1 MIDKDLK
8 VLDECSNDQ
17 LKSLVDILV
26 FDKDGKTR
34 ISESLTNTKAFQECY
49 PDNLK
54 PMIPA
59 IINEFQLFGG
69 NSLVN
74 LVRGHGVPYRE
85 ILEDVC
91 NRLKV
96 NYNKKLSTEL
106 LEAELLRKVA
116 VTVVEKMSEEDIK
129 AFDAKLDKTRLM
141 DAVLNDAGGSVLA
154 ISAIVVSQFSKQLGT
169 QALKLFGQ
177 ALATRVTAFAVPV
190 LNALAI
196 LWTVYDIA
204 SPAYRVTVPF
214 TITVAFIRKQMR
226 VSSEDL
232 CNLYA

>member
-1 MIDKDLK
+1 
-8 VLDECSNDQ
+8 
-17 LKSLVDILV
+17 
-26 FDKDGKTR
+26 
-34 ISESLTNTKAFQECY
+34 
-49 PDNLK
+49 
-54 PMIPA
+54 
-59 IINEFQLFGG
+59 
-69 NSLVN
+69 
-74 LVRGHGVPYRE
+74 
-85 ILEDVC
+85 
-91 NRLKV
+91 
-96 NYNKKLSTEL
+96 
-106 LEAELLRKVA
+106 
-116 VTVVEKMSEEDIK
+116 MSEEDIK

-177 ALATRVTAFAVPV
+177 ALATRVTTFAVPV

-196 LWTVYDIA
+196 LWPAYDIA